1 MKQCLVDVN
10 VVLALLADGHDH
22 HQIAVVWFDSM
33 AAGEAVLCRIV
44 QLSLIRLLENRT
56 IMGDK
61 ARSASDAWRLIEEL
75 LRDQRIDF
83 IGEPSQ
89 IDSVFPVMLR
99 YRIPTNKLI
108 ADAWLA
114 AFAIASSS
122 RLVTFDTGFRQFKGL
137 DLYLLK
143 A

>member
-10 VVLALLADGHDH
+10 VLLALLADGHDH
-22 HQIAVVWFDSM
+22 HQLAVVWFDSM
-33 AAGEAVLCRIV
+33 AAREVVLCRIV
-44 QLSLIRLLENRT
+44 QLSLIRLLGNRT

-61 ARSASDAWRLIEEL
+61 VRSASDAWRLIEEL

-89 IDSVFPVMLR
+89 IDAVFPAMLR
-99 YRIPTNKLI
+99 YRIPTNRLV
-108 ADAWLA
+108 ADAWIA

-122 RLVTFDTGFRQFKGL
+122 RLVTFDAGFRQFKGL